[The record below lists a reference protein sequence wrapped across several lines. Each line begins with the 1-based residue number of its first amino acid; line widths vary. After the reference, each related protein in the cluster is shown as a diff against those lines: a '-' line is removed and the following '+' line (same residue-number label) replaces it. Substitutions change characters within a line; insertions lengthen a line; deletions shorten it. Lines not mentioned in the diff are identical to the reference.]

1 VRSNKFYTNRVIK
14 AHTILP
20 VKLDLINFPEST
32 SSPLLRKPSLI
43 GFFNNGYTSYLPKAG
58 YISLPTIQKTAVNT
72 PNKISPPALII
83 VIPCHNE
90 PDLTTTLDSLAEC
103 QQPENPVQVRVVI
116 NAAKDATEAVA
127 EQNQATMEAT
137 QEWIA
142 KQQNK
147 NLEIIIH
154 NEQTLPPKHA
164 GVGLARKIGMDA
176 AAKYYKE
183 SGYANGPIICLDA
196 DCTVEK
202 NYLTSLTDHF
212 IKHPKTPGCSI
223 NYAHPL
229 DGLHPQHRLGIAA
242 YELYLRY
249 YRQGLRWAS
258 HPAAYHTVGSSM
270 AVRANIYLAQG
281 GMNRRKAGEDFYFLQ
296 KIIALGDFTE
306 IFNTQVNPSPRSSLR
321 VPFGT
326 GRAIDEWLT
335 GDETIR
341 LTYDPKVF
349 QDLKQF
355 FQQSHRLYQEQ
366 IEPDS
371 KALKEYLD
379 EANFTQAMDKIRNN
393 TTSAQMCQKKFFHWF
408 NPFRALKFIHHA
420 SNHHYEKIPI
430 EDASKTLWGWLG
442 QDEPENTDVE
452 GWLLIYRMFET
463 KQANKPF

>member
-1 VRSNKFYTNRVIK
+1 LYAKEHKLPTNGWINK
-14 AHTILP
+14 
-20 VKLDLINFPEST
+20 
-32 SSPLLRKPSLI
+32 
-43 GFFNNGYTSYLPKAG
+43 
-58 YISLPTIQKTAVNT
+58 LPTIQKIKPQIETQ
-72 PNKISPPALII
+72 PPGLII

-90 PDLTTTLDSLAEC
+90 PDLITTLNSLADC
-103 QQPENPVQVRVVI
+103 QQPISRVQVRVVI
-116 NAAKDATEAVA
+116 NAAIDAPQEVVK
-127 EQNQATMEAT
+127 QNQTTLKATKDWTAD
-137 QEWIA
+137 
-142 KQQNK
+142 QQSN

-154 NEQTLPPKHA
+154 NEQELPPKHA

-176 AAKYYKE
+176 AAEQYKK
-183 SGYANGPIICLDA
+183 SGYVNGPIICLDA
-196 DCTVEK
+196 DCTVAR
-202 NYLTSLTDHF
+202 NYLTCLIDHF
-212 IKHPKTPGCSI
+212 KKHPKTPGCSI

-229 DGLHPQHRLGIAA
+229 DGLTLQHRLGIAA

-249 YRQGLRWAS
+249 YRQGLRWTG

-270 AVRANIYLAQG
+270 AVRADIYLAQG

-296 KIIALGDFTE
+296 KIISLGGFTE

-341 LTYDPKVF
+341 LTYNPKVF
-349 QDLKQF
+349 QDLKLF

-371 KALKEYLD
+371 KALKEYLV
-379 EANFTQAMDKIRNN
+379 EAKFAQAMDKIRNN

-430 EDASKTLWGWLG
+430 EIASETLWGWMGETELHC
-442 QDEPENTDVE
+442 TDVE
-452 GWLLIYRMFET
+452 GWLLGYRRLEIEQVKNVQNT
-463 KQANKPF
+463 TNKN